1 MHRLSEWLA
10 RHPLVSVLAA
20 LSLSVAAALTCWDWN
35 EHRLALSVDP
45 SIERLLPASGA
56 DRQVFDRARKT
67 FGDADAMLVAL
78 DFSPSVWSA
87 ANLEAIDALTRE
99 LRDLPG
105 VRSVLSVANAP
116 NMIAQGSEVDVSS
129 FIEQARRDP
138 SQIQGFPAQFNANPI
153 YRSAL
158 VSADGRT
165 AAFVMFLSAMDDREF
180 HARNYAERIRALARE
195 RGLSS
200 EPAIAGAGI
209 ARGATTQAL
218 MKTLRFTVP
227 VVFALILGLM
237 LITFRSIRAALAAGA
252 AVALSL
258 VWTLAAA
265 VVLKIPFNLITA
277 LVPALCVIIGLSFVI
292 YLLSTHFQAQQE
304 TTLTT
309 PAARLSWV
317 IERASPG
324 LLLSAATTIFGFVA
338 LLLNPLPAIRQ
349 FALLSILGVSFAV
362 LLVLTFLPATL
373 ALAGTTSKKPLAE
386 ARFARWGTW
395 LAEFDVR
402 RRVWII
408 GIALALIPL
417 DAWFATRIKT
427 GADFIETFSPNNPV
441 RRDFERVNTAFN
453 GANLLSVLIETYV
466 PDALTQPALAH
477 EIEKLQAWL
486 RQQPEVGQTVSY
498 VDHLK
503 LLNQSLNNNDPASA
517 VIPGNAAAIKQLMLL
532 AGGEELTQVIDGGYK
547 TALIT
552 VRINVDGSIPIAQL
566 LTRLD
571 ERLKEMPPPLNG
583 QATGATVIATRAVT
597 EITRGHFL
605 SVGIATFLIWGL
617 LSLMFTSARAGFI
630 ALLPTLVP
638 VSLFFGTLG
647 LTGIPLSPTTSL
659 IACVVIGIA
668 VDDTIQ
674 YLARFNVDARAL
686 GKEEP
691 AVKSTLANVLRPITL
706 STITL
711 CTGFLVFS
719 GSELRDQM
727 QFGLLSA
734 FTLALAWLMNITLTP
749 ALGSKLRIVT
759 FWDLLR
765 LDLGRS
771 PQHTIPLLSGLSL
784 REARIFALM
793 SKLETHPAGARVI
806 QEGDWARDIYVIIDG
821 ELQAFLEKD
830 GQRKTLSSMSRGATM
845 GETGYFG
852 QRRTA
857 SVETT
862 TPSRVLRF
870 DSQDLERMRVRYPRI
885 AATVF
890 RNLNR
895 IQAERLART
904 TAMLQ

>member
-1 MHRLSEWLA
+1 MHALSEWLA
-10 RHPLVSVLAA
+10 RHARGSVLVVLLLSAGAA
-20 LSLSVAAALTCWDWN
+20 LLCWDWRTD
-35 EHRLALSVDP
+35 RLALEIDP

-56 DRQVFDRARKT
+56 DRQVLDRARLS
-67 FGDADAMLVAL
+67 FGDADALLVAI
-78 DFSPSVWSA
+78 DFSPSVWTA
-87 ANLEAIDALTRE
+87 ENLHTIDALTQQ
-99 LRDLPG
+99 LRDLPQ

-116 NMIAQGSEVDVSS
+116 NMVTSGNEVDVSS
-129 FIEQARRDP
+129 FIEQARRNAGAI
-138 SQIQGFPAQFNANPI
+138 STFPAQFDANPI
-153 YRSAL
+153 YRGSL
-158 VSADGRT
+158 VSADHRT
-165 AAFVMFLSAMDDREF
+165 AAFVVLLSAMEDREF
-180 HARNYAERIRALARE
+180 QAQRYDERIRALVRE
-195 RGLSS
+195 RGIAAP
-200 EPAIAGAGI
+200 PAIAGSGI
-209 ARGATTQAL
+209 ARAATTQAL
-218 MKTLRFTVP
+218 MNTLQFTVP
-227 VVFALILGLM
+227 VVFALILGL
-237 LITFRSIRAALAAGA
+237 LLLTFRSLRAALASGLS
-252 AVALSL
+252 VALAL

-265 VVLKIPFNLITA
+265 VMLAIPFNLITA
-277 LVPALCVIIGLSFVI
+277 LVPALTVIIGLSFVI
-292 YLLSTHFQAQQE
+292 YLLSTHFQAQQDAA
-304 TTLTT
+304 LTT
-309 PAARLSWV
+309 PTARLAWV
-317 IERASPG
+317 LERASPG
-324 LLLSAATTIFGFVA
+324 LLLSAATTVFGLIA
-338 LLLNPLPAIRQ
+338 LLINPLPAIRQ
-349 FALLSILGVSFAV
+349 FAALASIGVGFAV
-362 LLVLTFLPATL
+362 LLVLGFLPALLTL
-373 ALAGTTSKKPLAE
+373 AGSTRKTPLAE
-386 ARFARWGTW
+386 ARFARWGER
-395 LAEFDVR
+395 LAAFDVR
-402 RRVWII
+402 RRALII
-408 GIALALIPL
+408 GVALALIPL
-417 DAWFATRIKT
+417 DLYFASRIQT
-427 GADFIETFSPNNPV
+427 GADFIETFSKDNPV
-441 RRDFERVNTAFN
+441 RQDFERINTAFN
-453 GANLLSVLIETYV
+453 GANMISVLIETYV
-466 PDALTQPALAH
+466 NDALTEPLLAR
-477 EIEKLQAWL
+477 EIENLQTWL
-486 RQQPEVGQTVSY
+486 RAQPEVGQTVSY

-503 LLNQSLNNNDPASA
+503 LINQSLNNNDPAFA
-517 VIPGNAAAIKQLMLL
+517 AIPGSASAIKQLMVL
-532 AGGEELTQVIDGGYK
+532 AGGEELTQVIDGGFK

-552 VRINVDGSIPIAQL
+552 VRINVDGSIPIAHF

-571 ERLKEMPPPLNG
+571 ARLREMPPPLNG
-583 QATGATVIATRAVT
+583 QATGASVIATRAVT
-597 EITRGHFL
+597 AITSGHFL
-605 SVGIATFLIWGL
+605 SLGIATLLIWAL
-617 LSLMFTSARAGFI
+617 LSLMFTSLRAGAI

-638 VSLFFGTLG
+638 VSLFFGMLG
-647 LTGIPLSPTTSL
+647 LLGIPLSPTTSL

-674 YLARFNVDARAL
+674 YLARFNIDARAL

-691 AVKSTLANVLRPITL
+691 AVRSTLANVLRPITL

-734 FTLALAWLMNITLTP
+734 FTLAAAWLMNITLTP

-830 GQRKTLSSMSRGATM
+830 GKRKMLSSMARGATM

-862 TPSRVLRF
+862 APSRILRF

-885 AATVF
+885 AATIF